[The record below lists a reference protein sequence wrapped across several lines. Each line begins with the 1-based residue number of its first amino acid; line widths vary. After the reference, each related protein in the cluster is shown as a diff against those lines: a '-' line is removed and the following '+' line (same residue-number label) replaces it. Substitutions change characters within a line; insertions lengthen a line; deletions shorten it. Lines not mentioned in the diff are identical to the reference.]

1 MHDRSRHLSVAGNI
15 ALRGVAVHNLKS
27 IDLDIPHGKLVV
39 LCGLSGS
46 GKSSLA
52 MDTLYAEG
60 QRRYIESFSAY
71 TRQFLDRLEK
81 PEAERIDGLPPAI
94 AVTGGGSSRSS
105 RSTVAT
111 TTEVADYLR
120 LLFAKIGTVVCR
132 ECGKTVG
139 RDTPESVAA
148 RLGVL
153 PAGTRYMVAFGLEA
167 KGEPLAAVAAGLREE
182 GFVRAIVGE
191 RMVAL
196 DTGEEE
202 GNSDPATDI
211 QDSTHTTEPIYV
223 VVDRLSVGGTTEKR
237 ATRLPGD
244 RVRQGRR
251 ENRGF
256 RRKRAFTRRATRA

>member
-1 MHDRSRHLSVAGNI
+1 M
-15 ALRGVAVHNLKS
+15 
-27 IDLDIPHGKLVV
+27 DLDIPHGKLVV

-81 PEAERIDGLPPAI
+81 PEAERIDGHAAAM

-120 LLFAKIGTVVCR
+120 LLFAKIGR
-132 ECGKTVG
+132 WF
-139 RDTPESVAA
+139 AA
-148 RLGVL
+148 NAERRSD
-153 PAGTRYMVAFGLEA
+153 GTRRKASPPGWAFCLRGRAIMVAFGLEA

-196 DTGEEE
+196 DAGEEK
-202 GNSDPATDI
+202 GNSDPATNI

-237 ATRLPGD
+237 AARLPGD